1 MSKILKFLLLFVV
14 ITLLVMPA
22 LAQDATPE
30 AETETTVEPWV
41 CPDGFEGQ
49 ELHLFNW
56 TLYIADNTV
65 PDFEAAC
72 GVTVVSDYYYS
83 NEELLAILRQ
93 GNPGYDVV
101 VPTGYMVEI
110 LIKEGLLESINLD
123 NIPNFAN
130 VSEDLKSPPYDPDN
144 QYSVPYQWGTVGIAY
159 NKTMVE
165 EPPTSWYD
173 LFEYEGDV
181 AWLEDVRA
189 MIGVGLLLNDY
200 DPNSADPDEIA
211 EARDFMIENGQNV
224 RTIVVGNS
232 QDLLSRGEVAMA
244 VDYPGNTFQLLFNC
258 ECEDYAYV
266 VPEEGSNVWVD
277 NLAVAKDAP
286 NPALAEVF
294 LDYILHPQVSA
305 DISNYT
311 IYGTPNQVALDEE
324 LIVADIIDNPA
335 IYPAPE
341 VREKLFFVESVPNE
355 AEQAYNDAWDE
366 IKIAIG
372 Q

>member
-1 MSKILKFLLLFVV
+1 MLKRLLVFLTLLL
-14 ITLLVMPA
+14 
-22 LAQDATPE
+22 LAVPVFAQEETPE
-30 AETETTVEPWV
+30 AEAETASTIEPWV
-41 CPDGFEGQ
+41 CPEGFEGQ

-65 PDFEAAC
+65 PDFEEAC

-93 GNPGYDVV
+93 GNPGYDVI

-110 LIKEGLLESINLD
+110 LIKEELLQPINLD

-130 VSEDLKSPPYDPDN
+130 VSEGLANPPYDPEN

-181 AWLEDVRA
+181 AWLEDPRA
-189 MIGVGLLLNDY
+189 MIGVGLLLNGY
-200 DPNSADPDEIA
+200 DANSDDPAQIE
-211 EARDFMIENGQNV
+211 EARDFMIENGGNV
-224 RTIVVGNS
+224 STIIIGNS
-232 QDLLSRGEVAMA
+232 QDLLARGEVAMA
-244 VDYPGNTFQLLFNC
+244 VDYPGNTFQLLATC
-258 ECEDYAYV
+258 ECDDYAYV
-266 VPEEGSNVWVD
+266 VPEEGANVWVD
-277 NLAVAKDAP
+277 NLAIATDAP
-286 NPALAEVF
+286 NPELAEVF

-311 IYGTPNQVALDEE
+311 VYGTPNQVAQDEG
-324 LIVADIIDNPA
+324 LIAEEILTNPA
-335 IYPAPE
+335 IYPPQE
-341 VREKLFFVESVPNE
+341 VREKLFFVESVPGE

-372 Q
+372 S